1 MTPSLHPGRDQDG
14 EAVPPAADS
23 DPLILKVRCFDAL
36 QQPLWAVDA
45 EDRTIEVNAAVERE
59 LGYSREELMGRSP
72 SEFLTPES
80 VEVYRSQ
87 SILRAAGMADSFEC
101 TFRLPNGGTRTMLVS
116 GSPIWDGERMV
127 AKIAVLKDISKWR
140 ATDETTR
147 ILERL
152 IHDVRTHLT
161 TIVGFTGLLAQ
172 GSAGDLND
180 EQRREFLLVRDA
192 ADRVLHLVA
201 GLQAMLT
208 TPGGGSRKA
217 P

>member
-1 MTPSLHPGRDQDG
+1 MA
-14 EAVPPAADS
+14 EAKS
-23 DPLILKVRCFDAL
+23 D
-36 QQPLWAVDA
+36 
-45 EDRTIEVNAAVERE
+45 T
-59 LGYSREELMGRSP
+59 
-72 SEFLTPES
+72 
-80 VEVYRSQ
+80 
-87 SILRAAGMADSFEC
+87 LRA
-101 TFRLPNGGTRTMLVS
+101 RLTQVQTTLQRVQK
-116 GSPIWDGERMV
+116 DGERMV